1 MQKKWLL
8 LAGLVAILIPVIAF
22 MGCSAGSSLGN
33 NGGSPLEIN
42 LNSQQEGIWVNGQG
56 KVTAT
61 PDVAN
66 ISLGIEAQAAT
77 VSEAQAEAA
86 SAMDKVMNALTKNGV
101 AKKDIKTQY
110 FNISKVTRWDDK
122 NRQEVVLGYRVTN
135 TVTAKIRDME
145 KTGIIIDAVALAG
158 GDLTRIN
165 SIYFSIDD
173 PTPYQEEARDKAMA
187 DAKNKAEQLAD
198 LAGVKLGK
206 PTYISENLYFPP
218 PIYRDVPM
226 MEGAPAPAPAPTTSI
241 SPGEMEVALNVQVVY
256 AILN

>member
-1 MQKKWLL
+1 MTKKWLL
-8 LAGLVAILIPVIAF
+8 LAGLVAIVIPIIAI

-42 LNSQQEGIWVNGQG
+42 LNNQQDGIWVNGQG
-56 KVTAT
+56 KVTTT
-61 PDVAN
+61 PDIASV
-66 ISLGIEAQAAT
+66 SLGIETQADT
-77 VSEAQAEAA
+77 VIEAQAEAA
-86 SAMDKVMNALTKNGV
+86 SVIDQVMNALTKNGI

-135 TVTAKIRDME
+135 TVTAKIRDIE
-145 KTGIIIDAVALAG
+145 KTGTIIDDTATAG

-165 SIYFSIDD
+165 NIYFSIDD
-173 PTPYQEEARDKAMA
+173 PAPYQEEARDKAMA
-187 DAKNKAEQLAD
+187 DAKNKAEQLAN
-198 LAGVKLGK
+198 LSGVKLGK

-226 MEGAPAPAPAPTTSI
+226 MEAAPAPTTSI
-241 SPGEMEVALNVQVVY
+241 SPGEMEVTLSVQVVY
-256 AILN
+256 AIVN